1 MAFSLT
7 GLTSYVNQNTL
18 PLMTRAVFGAKS
30 IAMANKMVG
39 LKSTSAIN
47 IMETTAA
54 FAYGVSCAFSD
65 NGTTTFSQRN
75 IAVKHI
81 KVHEALCPQA
91 LEQTWLQHHL
101 PQGSLYQAIPF
112 EEAYANQKVA
122 MIARNLESISWIGD
136 STNIDGWKDAIDGV
150 TGGTEGVTDPINANA
165 TAYTGNAT
173 AITMA
178 QFTTNAAGTTSRKTV
193 LQAIERAIPT
203 DILGTDDVVVFCGWD
218 VFRLFRQDI
227 VASNYFNLSYYEG
240 MEAGEMVIP
249 GSNIRLV
256 AVPGLNYD
264 ASLNTSFS
272 IYAMRKSNLVFG
284 TDLLNEEEKFEI
296 FYAREAMNVRFVCEF
311 KAGFQIAFPQ
321 QVVKF
326 VMS

>member
-7 GLTSYVNQNTL
+7 GLTGYVNQNTL

-30 IAMANKMVG
+30 ISMANKMVG

-75 IAVKHI
+75 IDVKHI

-136 STNIDGWKDAIDGV
+136 STSIDGWKDVIDAV

-165 TAYTGNAT
+165 TAYTGNAS
-173 AITMA
+173 AITKA
-178 QFTTNAAGTTSRKTV
+178 QFVTNTAGTTSRRTV

-249 GSNIRLV
+249 GSSIKLV
-256 AVPGLNYD
+256 AVPGLNLD
-264 ASLNTSFS
+264 ASLNNTYS

-296 FYAREAMNVRFVCEF
+296 FYAREAMNVRFVSEF
-311 KAGFQIAFPQ
+311 KAGFQVAFPQ
-321 QVVKF
+321 QIVKF

>member
-1 MAFSLT
+1 MSFSLT

-18 PLMTRAVFGAKS
+18 PLMTKAVFGAKS

-47 IMETTAA
+47 IMDTTAA
-54 FAYGVSCAFSD
+54 FAYGVTCSFSN

-75 IAVKHI
+75 IDVKHL
-81 KVHEALCPQA
+81 KVHESLCPQA

-122 MIARNLESISWIGD
+122 MIARQLESISWVGD
-136 STNIDGWKDAIDGV
+136 STSIDGWKDVIDAASGV
-150 TGGTEGVTDPINANA
+150 IDANA
-165 TAYTGNAT
+165 LAYTGNAT
-173 AITMA
+173 AITKA
-178 QFTTNAAGTTSRKTV
+178 QFTTNATGTTSRRTV

-227 VASNYFNLSYYEG
+227 VASNYFNLSYYDG
-240 MEAGEMVIP
+240 MQAGEMVIP
-249 GSNIRLV
+249 GSNIKLV
-256 AVPGLNYD
+256 AVPGLND
-264 ASLNTSFS
+264 GIGGNTSFS
-272 IYAMRKSNLVFG
+272 IYAMRTSNLVFG
-284 TDLLNEEEKFEI
+284 TDLLNEQEKFEI
-296 FYAREAMNVRFVCEF
+296 FYAKEAMEVRFICEF
-311 KAGFQIAFPQ
+311 KAGFQVAFPDQ
-321 QVVKF
+321 IVKF
-326 VMS
+326 VMA

>member
-1 MAFSLT
+1 MSFSLT

-18 PLMTRAVFGAKS
+18 PLMTKAVFGAKS

-47 IMETTAA
+47 IMDTTAA
-54 FAYGVSCAFSD
+54 FAYGVSCAFSN

-75 IAVKHI
+75 IDVKHL
-81 KVHEALCPQA
+81 KVHESLCPQA

-136 STNIDGWKDAIDGV
+136 STSINGWKDVIDAV

-165 TAYTGNAT
+165 TAYTGNAS
-173 AITMA
+173 AITKA
-178 QFTTNAAGTTSRKTV
+178 QFNTNATGTTSRRTV

-203 DILGTDDVVVFCGWD
+203 DILGSDDVVVFCGWD

-240 MEAGEMVIP
+240 MQSGEMVIP
-249 GSNIRLV
+249 GSNIKLV
-256 AVPGLNYD
+256 AVPGLNEGIGG
-264 ASLNTSFS
+264 NTSYS
-272 IYAMRKSNLVFG
+272 IYAMRTSNLVFG
-284 TDLLNEEEKFEI
+284 TDLLNEQEKFEI
-296 FYAREAMNVRFVCEF
+296 FYAKEAMEVRFICEF
-311 KAGFQIAFPQ
+311 KAGFQVAFPEQ
-321 QVVKF
+321 IVKF
-326 VMS
+326 VMA

>member
-1 MAFSLT
+1 MSFSLT
-7 GLTSYVNQNTL
+7 GLTNYVNQNTL
-18 PLMTRAVFGAKS
+18 PLMTKAVFGAKS

-47 IMETTAA
+47 IMDTTAA
-54 FAYGVSCAFSD
+54 FAYGVSCAFSN

-75 IAVKHI
+75 IAVKHL
-81 KVHEALCPQA
+81 KVHESLCPQA

-122 MIARNLESISWIGD
+122 MIGRQLESISWVGD
-136 STNIDGWKDAIDGV
+136 STSIDGWKDAIDAV

-165 TAYTGNAT
+165 LAYTGNAS
-173 AITMA
+173 AITKA
-178 QFTTNAAGTTSRKTV
+178 QFITNATGTTSRRTV

-203 DILGTDDVVVFCGWD
+203 DILGSDDVVVFCGWD

-240 MEAGEMVIP
+240 MQSGEMVIP
-249 GSNIRLV
+249 GSNIKLV
-256 AVPGLNYD
+256 AVPGLNEGIGG
-264 ASLNTSFS
+264 NTSYS
-272 IYAMRKSNLVFG
+272 IYAMRTSNLVFG
-284 TDLLNEEEKFEI
+284 TDLLNEQEKFEI
-296 FYAREAMNVRFVCEF
+296 FYAKEAMEVRFICEF
-311 KAGFQIAFPQ
+311 KAGFQVAFPEQ
-321 QVVKF
+321 IVKF
-326 VMS
+326 VMA

>member
-1 MAFSLT
+1 MSFSLT

-18 PLMTRAVFGAKS
+18 PLMTKAVFGAKS

-47 IMETTAA
+47 IMDTTAS
-54 FAYGVSCAFSD
+54 FAYGVTCSFSN

-75 IAVKHI
+75 IDVKHL
-81 KVHEALCPQA
+81 KVHESLCPQA

-101 PQGSLYQAIPF
+101 PSGSLYNAIPF
-112 EEAYANQKVA
+112 EEAYATQKVN
-122 MIARNLESISWIGD
+122 MIARQLESISWIGD
-136 STNIDGWKDAIDGV
+136 GASIDGWKDVIDGAGASV
-150 TGGTEGVTDPINANA
+150 IDANVLAFTGNASAITKAQFTANA
-165 TAYTGNAT
+165 T
-173 AITMA
+173 
-178 QFTTNAAGTTSRKTV
+178 GTTSRRTV

-240 MEAGEMVIP
+240 MQSGEMIIP
-249 GSNIRLV
+249 GSNIKLV
-256 AVPGLNYD
+256 AVPGLNEVVG
-264 ASLNTSFS
+264 NTSFS
-272 IYAMRKSNLVFG
+272 IYAMRTSNLVFG
-284 TDLLNEEEKFEI
+284 TDLLNEQEKFEI
-296 FYAREAMNVRFVCEF
+296 FYAKEAMEVRFICEF
-311 KAGFQIAFPQ
+311 KAGFQVAFPDQ
-321 QVVKF
+321 IVKF